1 MAHGHPVPAC
11 LLLAPFVDA
20 GHVSQLRPWICS
32 APRHHRAAALDVV
45 LGPLTPTPT
54 SSNSATSWSSPRR
67 WGLLRLSY
75 RSADRRLPALPAR
88 LAPSFTTV
96 PALCHRRRLNLTAS
110 AAAQFAS
117 VRHCW
122 IFYGLGPFIE

>member
-54 SSNSATSWSSPRR
+54 SSNSATSWSSHAAGDCCVFPIVVQIVVS
-67 WGLLRLSY
+67 LLSL
-75 RSADRRLPALPAR
+75 LVL
-88 LAPSFTTV
+88 
-96 PALCHRRRLNLTAS
+96 RRRSPLFRPCVIAVVLT
-110 AAAQFAS
+110 
-117 VRHCW
+117 
-122 IFYGLGPFIE
+122 